1 MIKTQVLDDLSKKI
15 RELAASGPA
24 ADAERNV
31 RALLQGAFTKL
42 ELVNRE
48 EFDVQ
53 TKVLLRTREKLNE
66 MEAKLAQ
73 LERQLAEGRDEQACG
88 GTHSPGLPAGRRRS
102 LRAGWLAGIVPGG
115 AF

>member
-1 MIKTQVLDDLSKKI
+1 MINAKVLDDLSRKI

-24 ADAERNV
+24 ADANRNV

-53 TKVLLRTREKLNE
+53 SEVLRRTREKLAAL
-66 MEAKLAQ
+66 EAKVEELEGLLQQKENQQ
-73 LERQLAEGRDEQACG
+73 L
-88 GTHSPGLPAGRRRS
+88 
-102 LRAGWLAGIVPGG
+102 
-115 AF
+115 

>member
-15 RELAASGPA
+15 RELVASGPA

-53 TKVLLRTREKLNE
+53 TELLRRTREKL
-66 MEAKLAQ
+66 AQ
-73 LERQLAEGRDEQACG
+73 LETRLDELEALLRQN
-88 GTHSPGLPAGRRRS
+88 SK
-102 LRAGWLAGIVPGG
+102 
-115 AF
+115 

>member
-53 TKVLLRTREKLNE
+53 TELLRRTREKL
-66 MEAKLAQ
+66 AQ
-73 LERQLAEGRDEQACG
+73 LETRLDELEALLQQN
-88 GTHSPGLPAGRRRS
+88 SK
-102 LRAGWLAGIVPGG
+102 
-115 AF
+115 

>member
-53 TKVLLRTREKLNE
+53 AELLRRTREKLTE
-66 MEAKLAQ
+66 LETRLGELEAMLQ
-73 LERQLAEGRDEQACG
+73 EGK
-88 GTHSPGLPAGRRRS
+88 
-102 LRAGWLAGIVPGG
+102 
-115 AF
+115 

>member
-53 TKVLLRTREKLNE
+53 TELLRRTREKLTE
-66 MEAKLAQ
+66 LETRLGELEAMLQ
-73 LERQLAEGRDEQACG
+73 EGK
-88 GTHSPGLPAGRRRS
+88 
-102 LRAGWLAGIVPGG
+102 
-115 AF
+115 

>member
-15 RELAASGPA
+15 RELAASGPT

-53 TKVLLRTREKLNE
+53 TELLRRTREKL
-66 MEAKLAQ
+66 AQ
-73 LERQLAEGRDEQACG
+73 LETRLDELEALLQQN
-88 GTHSPGLPAGRRRS
+88 SK
-102 LRAGWLAGIVPGG
+102 
-115 AF
+115 